1 MHCTL
6 RLRIEQII
14 ESFVECTMAVAE
26 VVNERIDI
34 TEVVQVSSY
43 SWLNFQNP
51 TIIVPGE

>member
-1 MHCTL
+1 
-6 RLRIEQII
+6 
-14 ESFVECTMAVAE
+14 MAVAE

-34 TEVVQVSSY
+34 TEVVQVSSH